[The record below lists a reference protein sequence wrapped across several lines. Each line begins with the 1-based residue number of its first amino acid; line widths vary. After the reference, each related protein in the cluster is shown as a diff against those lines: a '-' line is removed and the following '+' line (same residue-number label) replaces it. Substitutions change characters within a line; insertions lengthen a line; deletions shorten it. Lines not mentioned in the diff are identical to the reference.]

1 MASIFFDRIKADCTS
16 LLLLSIYYF
25 SPFQNPPI
33 SLSSNSHALKVLV
46 SVYVERPRRE
56 LRTNPSR
63 KRHQHH
69 VRGKVINGGRV
80 GGGYD
85 RRAHLLHYSQQLR
98 EAARIQSP
106 ASTPSNQSPLD
117 SPNNPQHATIVPQE
131 PINLVQRN
139 QRSSRT
145 PTSCMGDCKA
155 LLPKSLRPSVGIEKK
170 EKSGRS
176 TMAKIVAAMKS
187 LKVKKKWE
195 YLVKFFSVP
204 RKRS

>member
-1 MASIFFDRIKADCTS
+1 MPSKGVCCGEKA
-16 LLLLSIYYF
+16 
-25 SPFQNPPI
+25 
-33 SLSSNSHALKVLV
+33 VLV

-56 LRTNPSR
+56 LKTNPSR

-69 VRGKVINGGRV
+69 VRGRVITGGKV

-98 EAARIQSP
+98 EAARVQSP
-106 ASTPSNQSPLD
+106 SSTPSNQSPLD
-117 SPNNPQHATIVPQE
+117 SPNNPQHVTIVPQGQ
-131 PINLVQRN
+131 INLVQRKR
-139 QRSSRT
+139 RSSRT
-145 PTSCMGDCKA
+145 PPSCMGDCKA
-155 LLPKSLRPSVGIEKK
+155 LLPKFLRPSVGIEKK

-176 TMAKIVAAMKS
+176 TMTKIVATMKN
-187 LKVKKKWE
+187 LKVKKKWG

>member
-1 MASIFFDRIKADCTS
+1 MCCGEKA
-16 LLLLSIYYF
+16 
-25 SPFQNPPI
+25 
-33 SLSSNSHALKVLV
+33 VLV

-117 SPNNPQHATIVPQE
+117 SPNNPQHATIVPQVLFHF
-131 PINLVQRN
+131 I
-139 QRSSRT
+139 
-145 PTSCMGDCKA
+145 
-155 LLPKSLRPSVGIEKK
+155 
-170 EKSGRS
+170 
-176 TMAKIVAAMKS
+176 
-187 LKVKKKWE
+187 
-195 YLVKFFSVP
+195 YLHHIYESYMISPPPHPRHIFFFFFTLAV
-204 RKRS
+204 RG